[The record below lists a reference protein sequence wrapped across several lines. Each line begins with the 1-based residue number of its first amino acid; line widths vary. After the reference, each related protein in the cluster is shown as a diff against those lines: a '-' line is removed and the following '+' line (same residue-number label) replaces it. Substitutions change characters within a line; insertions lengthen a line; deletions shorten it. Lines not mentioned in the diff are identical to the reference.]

1 MRALASIS
9 FKGENM
15 KKILHKRISTWS
27 LLSIV
32 AAAGLIVAAALAFNK
47 PTPEYLV
54 ARSDLHPGQKI
65 SITQLSAR
73 PINLGD
79 AGAAY
84 LTVSDFNEGY
94 VVTDF
99 VSRGELLPR
108 RQLSLTQSPGRTT
121 VVLTP
126 SLEVSPS
133 IEPGSWVQIWRTI
146 ESSEGFLSERLVDR
160 SQVVSLRQ
168 GDSLVSSSESQ
179 IEVAVSEE
187 QSAIILQ
194 TMSAEQDIFVLVTL

>member
-1 MRALASIS
+1 
-9 FKGENM
+9 M
-15 KKILHKRISTWS
+15 KKVMHKRISSWS

-32 AAAGLIVAAALAFNK
+32 AAAGLIVAAALALNK
-47 PTPEYLV
+47 PIPEYLV
-54 ARSDLHPGQKI
+54 ARSDLQPGQKI

-73 PINLGD
+73 PINLGET
-79 AGAAY
+79 GSAY
-84 LTVSDFNEGY
+84 LTFSDFNEGY
-94 VVTDF
+94 AATDF
-99 VSRGELLPR
+99 ISRGELLPR
-108 RQLSLTQSPGRTT
+108 RQLSLTQSPGMTT
-121 VVLTP
+121 IVLTP

-168 GDSLVSSSESQ
+168 GESLVSSSETQ
-179 IEVAVSEE
+179 IEVSVSEE

>member
-1 MRALASIS
+1 
-9 FKGENM
+9 M
-15 KKILHKRISTWS
+15 KKVLRKRISSWS

-32 AAAGLIVAAALAFNK
+32 AAAGLIVAAALALNK
-47 PTPEYLV
+47 PIPEYLV
-54 ARSDLHPGQKI
+54 ARSDLQPGQKI

-73 PINLGD
+73 PINLGET
-79 AGAAY
+79 GSAY
-84 LTVSDFNEGY
+84 LTFSDFNKGY
-94 VVTDF
+94 VATDF
-99 VSRGELLPR
+99 ISRGELLPR
-108 RQLSLTQSPGRTT
+108 RQLSLTQSPGMTT
-121 VVLTP
+121 IVLTP

-168 GDSLVSSSESQ
+168 GESLVSSSETQ
-179 IEVAVSEE
+179 IEVSVSEE

>member
-1 MRALASIS
+1 
-9 FKGENM
+9 M
-15 KKILHKRISTWS
+15 KKVMHKRISSWS

-32 AAAGLIVAAALAFNK
+32 AAAGLIVAAALALNK
-47 PTPEYLV
+47 PIPEYLV
-54 ARSDLHPGQKI
+54 ASSDLQPGQKI

-73 PINLGD
+73 PINLGET
-79 AGAAY
+79 GSAY
-84 LTVSDFNEGY
+84 LTFRDFNEGY
-94 VVTDF
+94 VATDF
-99 VSRGELLPR
+99 ISRGELLPR
-108 RQLSLTQSPGRTT
+108 RQLSLTQSPGMTT
-121 VVLTP
+121 IVLTP

-168 GDSLVSSSESQ
+168 GESLVSSSESQ
-179 IEVAVSEE
+179 IEVSVSEE

>member
-1 MRALASIS
+1 
-9 FKGENM
+9 M
-15 KKILHKRISTWS
+15 KKVMHKRISSWS

-32 AAAGLIVAAALAFNK
+32 AAAGLIVAAALALNK
-47 PTPEYLV
+47 PIPEYLV
-54 ARSDLHPGQKI
+54 ARSDLQPGQKI

-73 PINLGD
+73 PINLGET
-79 AGAAY
+79 GSAY
-84 LTVSDFNEGY
+84 LTFRDFNEGY
-94 VVTDF
+94 VATDF
-99 VSRGELLPR
+99 ISRGELLPR
-108 RQLSLTQSPGRTT
+108 RQLSLTQSPRMTT
-121 VVLTP
+121 IVLTP

-168 GDSLVSSSESQ
+168 GESLVSSSESQ
-179 IEVAVSEE
+179 IEVSVSEE

>member
-1 MRALASIS
+1 
-9 FKGENM
+9 M
-15 KKILHKRISTWS
+15 KKVMHKRISSWS

-32 AAAGLIVAAALAFNK
+32 AAAGLIVAAALALNK
-47 PTPEYLV
+47 PIPEYLV
-54 ARSDLHPGQKI
+54 ARSDLQPGQKI

-73 PINLGD
+73 PINLGET
-79 AGAAY
+79 GSAY
-84 LTVSDFNEGY
+84 LTFSDFNEGY
-94 VVTDF
+94 VATDF
-99 VSRGELLPR
+99 ISRGELLPR
-108 RQLSLTQSPGRTT
+108 RQLSLTQSPRMTT
-121 VVLTP
+121 IVLTP

-168 GDSLVSSSESQ
+168 GESLVSSSESQ
-179 IEVAVSEE
+179 IEVSVSEE

>member
-1 MRALASIS
+1 
-9 FKGENM
+9 M
-15 KKILHKRISTWS
+15 KKVMHKRISSWS

-32 AAAGLIVAAALAFNK
+32 AAAGLIVAAALALNK
-47 PTPEYLV
+47 PIPEYLV
-54 ARSDLHPGQKI
+54 ARSDLQPGQKI

-73 PINLGD
+73 PINLGET
-79 AGAAY
+79 GSAY
-84 LTVSDFNEGY
+84 LTFSDFNEGY
-94 VVTDF
+94 VATDF
-99 VSRGELLPR
+99 ISRGELLPR
-108 RQLSLTQSPGRTT
+108 RQLSLTQSPGMTT
-121 VVLTP
+121 IVLTP

-168 GDSLVSSSESQ
+168 GESLVSSSETQ
-179 IEVAVSEE
+179 IEVSVSEE

>member
-1 MRALASIS
+1 
-9 FKGENM
+9 M
-15 KKILHKRISTWS
+15 KKVLRKRISSWS

-32 AAAGLIVAAALAFNK
+32 AAAGLIVAAALALNK
-47 PTPEYLV
+47 PIPEYLV
-54 ARSDLHPGQKI
+54 ARSDLQPGQKI

-73 PINLGD
+73 PINLGET
-79 AGAAY
+79 GSAY
-84 LTVSDFNEGY
+84 LTFSDFNKGY
-94 VVTDF
+94 VATDF
-99 VSRGELLPR
+99 ISRGELLPR
-108 RQLSLTQSPGRTT
+108 RQLSLTQSPGMTT
-121 VVLTP
+121 IVLTP

-168 GDSLVSSSESQ
+168 GESLVSSSESQ
-179 IEVAVSEE
+179 IEVSVSEE

>member
-1 MRALASIS
+1 
-9 FKGENM
+9 M
-15 KKILHKRISTWS
+15 KKVLRKRISSWS

-32 AAAGLIVAAALAFNK
+32 AAAGLIVAAALALNK
-47 PTPEYLV
+47 PIPEYLV
-54 ARSDLHPGQKI
+54 ARSDLQPGQKI

-73 PINLGD
+73 PINLGET
-79 AGAAY
+79 GSAY
-84 LTVSDFNEGY
+84 LTFSDFNEGY
-94 VVTDF
+94 VATDF
-99 VSRGELLPR
+99 ISRGELLPR
-108 RQLSLTQSPGRTT
+108 RQLSLTQSPRMTT
-121 VVLTP
+121 IVLTP

-168 GDSLVSSSESQ
+168 GESLVSSSETQ
-179 IEVAVSEE
+179 IEVSVSEE

>member
-1 MRALASIS
+1 
-9 FKGENM
+9 M
-15 KKILHKRISTWS
+15 KKVMHKRISSWS

-32 AAAGLIVAAALAFNK
+32 AAAGLIVAAALALNK
-47 PTPEYLV
+47 PIPEYLV
-54 ARSDLHPGQKI
+54 ARSDLQPGQKI

-73 PINLGD
+73 PINLGET
-79 AGAAY
+79 GSAY
-84 LTVSDFNEGY
+84 LTFSDFNKGY
-94 VVTDF
+94 VATDF
-99 VSRGELLPR
+99 ISRGELLPR
-108 RQLSLTQSPGRTT
+108 RQLSLTQSPGMTT
-121 VVLTP
+121 IVLTP

-168 GDSLVSSSESQ
+168 GESLVSSSETQ
-179 IEVAVSEE
+179 IEVSVSEE

>member
-1 MRALASIS
+1 
-9 FKGENM
+9 M
-15 KKILHKRISTWS
+15 KKVMHKRISSWS

-32 AAAGLIVAAALAFNK
+32 AAAGLIVAAALALNK
-47 PTPEYLV
+47 PIPEYLV
-54 ARSDLHPGQKI
+54 ARSDLQPGQKI

-73 PINLGD
+73 PINLGET
-79 AGAAY
+79 GSAY
-84 LTVSDFNEGY
+84 LTFSDFNEGY
-94 VVTDF
+94 VATDF
-99 VSRGELLPR
+99 ISRGELLPR
-108 RQLSLTQSPGRTT
+108 RQLSLTQSPGMTT
-121 VVLTP
+121 IVLTP

-168 GDSLVSSSESQ
+168 GESLVSSSESQ
-179 IEVAVSEE
+179 IEVSVSEE

>member
-1 MRALASIS
+1 
-9 FKGENM
+9 M
-15 KKILHKRISTWS
+15 KKVMHKRISSWS

-32 AAAGLIVAAALAFNK
+32 AAAGLIVAAALALNK
-47 PTPEYLV
+47 PIPEYLV
-54 ARSDLHPGQKI
+54 ARSDLQPGQKI

-73 PINLGD
+73 PINLGET
-79 AGAAY
+79 GSAY
-84 LTVSDFNEGY
+84 LTFSDFNEGY
-94 VVTDF
+94 AATDF
-99 VSRGELLPR
+99 ISRGELLPR
-108 RQLSLTQSPGRTT
+108 RQLSLTQSPGMTT
-121 VVLTP
+121 IVLTP

-168 GDSLVSSSESQ
+168 GESLVSSSESQ
-179 IEVAVSEE
+179 IEVSVSEE

>member
-1 MRALASIS
+1 
-9 FKGENM
+9 M
-15 KKILHKRISTWS
+15 KKVLRKRISSWS

-32 AAAGLIVAAALAFNK
+32 AAAGLIVAAALALNK
-47 PTPEYLV
+47 PIPEYLV
-54 ARSDLHPGQKI
+54 ARSDLQPGQKI

-73 PINLGD
+73 PINLGET
-79 AGAAY
+79 GSAY
-84 LTVSDFNEGY
+84 LTFRDFNEGY
-94 VVTDF
+94 VATDF
-99 VSRGELLPR
+99 ISRGELLPR
-108 RQLSLTQSPGRTT
+108 RQLSLTQSPGLTT
-121 VVLTP
+121 IVLTP

-168 GDSLVSSSESQ
+168 GESLVSSSESQ
-179 IEVAVSEE
+179 IEVSVSEE

>member
-1 MRALASIS
+1 
-9 FKGENM
+9 M
-15 KKILHKRISTWS
+15 KKVMHKRISSWS

-32 AAAGLIVAAALAFNK
+32 AAAGLIVAAALALNK
-47 PTPEYLV
+47 PIPEYLV
-54 ARSDLHPGQKI
+54 ARSDLQPGQKI

-73 PINLGD
+73 PINLGET
-79 AGAAY
+79 GSAY
-84 LTVSDFNEGY
+84 LTFSDFNKGY
-94 VVTDF
+94 VATDF
-99 VSRGELLPR
+99 ISRGELLPR
-108 RQLSLTQSPGRTT
+108 RQLSLTQSPGMTT
-121 VVLTP
+121 IVLTP

-168 GDSLVSSSESQ
+168 GESLVSSSESQ
-179 IEVAVSEE
+179 IEVSVSEE

>member
-1 MRALASIS
+1 
-9 FKGENM
+9 M
-15 KKILHKRISTWS
+15 KKVLRKRISSWS

-32 AAAGLIVAAALAFNK
+32 AAAGLIVAAALALNK
-47 PTPEYLV
+47 PIPEYLV
-54 ARSDLHPGQKI
+54 ARSDLQPGQKI

-73 PINLGD
+73 PINLGET
-79 AGAAY
+79 GSAY
-84 LTVSDFNEGY
+84 LTFRDFNEGY
-94 VVTDF
+94 VATDF
-99 VSRGELLPR
+99 ISRGELLPR
-108 RQLSLTQSPGRTT
+108 RQLSLTQSPGMTT
-121 VVLTP
+121 IVLTP

-168 GDSLVSSSESQ
+168 GESLVSSSESQ
-179 IEVAVSEE
+179 IEVSVSEE

>member
-1 MRALASIS
+1 
-9 FKGENM
+9 M
-15 KKILHKRISTWS
+15 KKVLRKRISSWS

-32 AAAGLIVAAALAFNK
+32 AAAGLIVAAALALNK
-47 PTPEYLV
+47 PIPEYLV
-54 ARSDLHPGQKI
+54 ARSDLQPGQKI

-73 PINLGD
+73 PINLGET
-79 AGAAY
+79 GSAY
-84 LTVSDFNEGY
+84 LTFSDFNEGY
-94 VVTDF
+94 VATDF
-99 VSRGELLPR
+99 ISRGELLPR
-108 RQLSLTQSPGRTT
+108 RQLSLTQSPGMTT
-121 VVLTP
+121 IVLTP

-168 GDSLVSSSESQ
+168 GESLVSSSESQ
-179 IEVAVSEE
+179 IEVSVSEE